1 MQHMKLC
8 TPGESLRFTLSPGD
22 NGPGGTSSG
31 HSGARVNGI
40 VPAGPPKAS
49 ACSPFKTGKDPPPK
63 FLTSVNVCTSPPWLV
78 TSRFS
83 PASTLKYEGS
93 IRQAGWPTIVG
104 LSGENKNARNC

>member
-1 MQHMKLC
+1 MQHMNLC
-8 TPGESLRFTLSPGD
+8 TPGESLRFTKSPGD
-22 NGPGGTSSG
+22 NGPGGASSG
-31 HSGARVNGI
+31 HSGASVNRI
-40 VPAGPPKAS
+40 VPAGP
-49 ACSPFKTGKDPPPK
+49 CSPFKNGTDPPPYS
-63 FLTSVNVCTSPPWLV
+63 LTSVNVCTSPPWLV